1 MVKIWL
7 KIAISCLYLRN
18 FNSLAAIITALE
30 SHLITRISSIWI
42 KLEDKYTELYDYLSS
57 IIHPEKI
64 IEFIEINYEFL
75 NSPMGL
81 ETPPIPIVPYFHYFY
96 KI

>member
-1 MVKIWL
+1 MIESILQPNITIKLRISGENMV

-57 IIHPEKI
+57 IIHPEK
-64 IEFIEINYEFL
+64 L
-75 NSPMGL
+75 SSL
-81 ETPPIPIVPYFHYFY
+81 S
-96 KI
+96 K

>member
-1 MVKIWL
+1 MV

-64 IEFIEINYEFL
+64 IEFIEINYEIF
-75 NSPMGL
+75 
-81 ETPPIPIVPYFHYFY
+81 
-96 KI
+96 